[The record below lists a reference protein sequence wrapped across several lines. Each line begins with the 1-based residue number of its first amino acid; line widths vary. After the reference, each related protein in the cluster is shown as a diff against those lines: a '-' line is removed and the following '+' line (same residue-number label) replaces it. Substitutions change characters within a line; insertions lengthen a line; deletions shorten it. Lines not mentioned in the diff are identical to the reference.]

1 MSTSAARNHYHHVHG
16 RGGSRR
22 HGVNESSRSRLR
34 FLRGQPLQRD
44 TNIITARTIV
54 IMWPRKSG
62 PKLHVHVRRLRR
74 TLRRTLSRCDLT
86 TPTPTP
92 LSPHNPT
99 MQMLFES
106 SFSFCTQQV
115 TTRLQSGE
123 AATAGE
129 EGANRTVAR
138 QSSRAAPAGGAAK
151 RAGRISL

>member
-1 MSTSAARNHYHHVHG
+1 M
-16 RGGSRR
+16 
-22 HGVNESSRSRLR
+22 
-34 FLRGQPLQRD
+34 
-44 TNIITARTIV
+44 
-54 IMWPRKSG
+54 
-62 PKLHVHVRRLRR
+62 
-74 TLRRTLSRCDLT
+74 RTLSRWDLT

-106 SFSFCTQQV
+106 SFSFGTQQV

-129 EGANRTVAR
+129 EGVNRTVAR

-151 RAGRISL
+151 RAGRISWWSPWRTSPGHTPFPSGFSQREAATAGDYGGVTRTHHYPGALPPGWVGLHAVPISLPPKRGAGLGRGAQRARETR